1 MDADQDGALSK
12 EEFLDLGA
20 MLRSPSDKDELEDV
34 MDVLDQDR
42 SGDISAHEFQEHLKQ
57 TTAEPSHGRMVPME
71 DFKRY
76 VGVPAIVQ
84 GTAEIALFLSS
95 DSKTASEE
103 EVENKIGTLFKKSIE
118 QQLGLIVNLA
128 SVESVQQDSGG
139 PRDRLVMILWTSDS
153 DSGGSVQSKLHDR
166 AADLEQNIKDRI
178 EGAQLSWFQGGSA
191 SVWTECTLDYYGPAA
206 GRLPDGKKL
215 SQRFGQRPGEVSANG
230 SPAFVLA

>member
-1 MDADQDGALSK
+1 MG
-12 EEFLDLGA
+12 
-20 MLRSPSDKDELEDV
+20 
-34 MDVLDQDR
+34 
-42 SGDISAHEFQEHLKQ
+42 
-57 TTAEPSHGRMVPME
+57 
-71 DFKRY
+71 
-76 VGVPAIVQ
+76 
-84 GTAEIALFLSS
+84 
-95 DSKTASEE
+95 
-103 EVENKIGTLFKKSIE
+103 SIE

-128 SVESVQQDSGG
+128 SVESVQQ
-139 PRDRLVMILWTSDS
+139 

-230 SPAFVLA
+230 S